1 MDDMELVDAE
11 DQLNENDHEIFDE
24 ELGSDDGHDIAQ
36 EDLDNLVQLENDLMN
51 ITPPSI
57 VNSPP
62 DIESLM
68 EIIPSGQLISQSPVP
83 EQLIDPTY
91 MSLTAEQN
99 IPQEI
104 STPENQN
111 VQPQPKPKR
120 KRRTK
125 LEMAAARALE
135 SSIRPN

>member
-1 MDDMELVDAE
+1 M
-11 DQLNENDHEIFDE
+11 
-24 ELGSDDGHDIAQ
+24 
-36 EDLDNLVQLENDLMN
+36 DNLVQLENDLMN

>member
-1 MDDMELVDAE
+1 
-11 DQLNENDHEIFDE
+11 
-24 ELGSDDGHDIAQ
+24 
-36 EDLDNLVQLENDLMN
+36 
-51 ITPPSI
+51 
-57 VNSPP
+57 
-62 DIESLM
+62 
-68 EIIPSGQLISQSPVP
+68 
-83 EQLIDPTY
+83 
-91 MSLTAEQN
+91 MSLTAVQN